1 MLDIINYFIGA
12 THRLFF
18 YVNNDWANNAQLQL
32 AFVIIVSVFSAI
44 TLVFAY
50 SVVKHA
56 FVALFNAIRK
66 M

>member
-12 THRLFF
+12 TYRLFF
-18 YVNNDWANNAQLQL
+18 YVDNDWANNAQLKL
-32 AFVIIVSVFSAI
+32 AFVIIVAVFSAI

>member
-18 YVNNDWANNAQLQL
+18 YVDNDWANNAQLKL
-32 AFVIIVSVFSAI
+32 AFVIIVAVFCAI

-56 FVALFNAIRK
+56 FVALFNSIRK

>member
-18 YVNNDWANNAQLQL
+18 YVDNDWANNAQLKL
-32 AFVIIVSVFSAI
+32 AFVIIVAVFCAI

-56 FVALFNAIRK
+56 FIALFNAIRK

>member
-18 YVNNDWANNAQLQL
+18 YVDNDWANNPQLKL
-32 AFVIIVSVFSAI
+32 AFVIIVSAFSAI

-56 FVALFNAIRK
+56 FVALFNAVRK

>member
-18 YVNNDWANNAQLQL
+18 YVDNDWANNAQLKL

-56 FVALFNAIRK
+56 FVALFNALRK

>member
-18 YVNNDWANNAQLQL
+18 YVDNDWANNAQLKL

-56 FVALFNAIRK
+56 FVALFNSIRK